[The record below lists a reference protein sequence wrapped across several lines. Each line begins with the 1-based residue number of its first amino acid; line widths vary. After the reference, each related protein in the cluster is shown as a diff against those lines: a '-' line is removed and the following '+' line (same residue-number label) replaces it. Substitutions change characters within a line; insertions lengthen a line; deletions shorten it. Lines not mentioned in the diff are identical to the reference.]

1 MEKAPANK
9 GGIVAL
15 DKSFEIGDVVQ
26 MKKQHPC
33 GTDKWEIIRVGADI
47 KIKCTG
53 CGRIV
58 MLPRSKFEKD
68 MKKVVQETLKDEIK

>member
-1 MEKAPANK
+1 MIESFSL
-9 GGIVAL
+9 GDIV
-15 DKSFEIGDVVQ
+15 E

-33 GTDKWEIIRVGADI
+33 GSSQFEIIRVGADI

-58 MLPRSKFEKD
+58 MISRSKF
-68 MKKVVQETLKDEIK
+68 KKEAKKIISNTEI